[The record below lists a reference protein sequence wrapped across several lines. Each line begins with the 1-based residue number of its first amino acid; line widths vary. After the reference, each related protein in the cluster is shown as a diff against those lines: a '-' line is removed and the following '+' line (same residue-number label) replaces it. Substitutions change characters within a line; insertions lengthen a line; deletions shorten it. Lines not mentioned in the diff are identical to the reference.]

1 MLAKLVRLGRDAEVR
16 YTAKGDPV
24 ASLAMVYDVGFG
36 ESKRSQWIQGTLWG
50 KRAESLKP
58 YLTKGIQVVLYAD
71 DIELEQ
77 FMKKDGTPSAKLKC
91 RVNDLTLVSGGP
103 SVRSGHPHA
112 KEAQNVEK
120 AKASVEAGMGE
131 WEKGPDANGFD
142 DDIPF

>member
-36 ESKRSQWIQGTLWG
+36 DSKRGQWIDGTLWG
-50 KRAESLKP
+50 KRAESLGP
-58 YLTKGIQVVLYAD
+58 YLTKGTQVVLYAD
-71 DIELEQ
+71 DVELEQ
-77 FMKKDGTPSAKLKC
+77 FMKKDGTQGAKLKC
-91 RVNDLTLVSGGP
+91 RVSDLSLVSGGP

-112 KEAQNVEK
+112 KEAQNAEK
-120 AKASVEAGMGE
+120 AKAAVMAE
-131 WEKGPDANGFD
+131 WDKGPGKGDGFGD